1 MPLVLGAGV
10 LVTTVLAALTTGAGA
25 YGGVLRVGAT
35 VLAAVANIRLFT
47 LAFRVLTASEVATR
61 QLLLGAMVAG
71 VGWQVVQIL
80 GTLLRHPLAEGQPGG
95 LRRVRSRARPDRVD
109 LSAGAGDCGRDRDQR
124 GGSRRLWP
132 RALLTPFTDRV
143 TLTSADERAY
153 TGYAGSEQRK
163 GFEVIDVGFEPPT
176 PRPRAE
182 REP

>member
-95 LRRVRSRARPDRVD
+95 LWVFGLVLGLIAWIYLLALVTVVATEINAVARD
-109 LSAGAGDCGRDRDQR
+109 GCGRGRC
-124 GGSRRLWP
+124 
-132 RALLTPFTDRV
+132 
-143 TLTSADERAY
+143 
-153 TGYAGSEQRK
+153 
-163 GFEVIDVGFEPPT
+163 
-176 PRPRAE
+176 
-182 REP
+182 